1 VLVDSVELV
10 DFRNYEELKIALTAG
25 TTAILGRNGQG
36 KTNLAEAIS
45 FLATL
50 ESFRGAPNDALVRR
64 GADRAYVRAEVIDDD
79 GRRSL
84 IECEIA
90 RTGPSRVQVNRQRL
104 PRTRDLLGVI
114 RTSVFSPDDLVLVKG
129 SPGERRRFL
138 DMTLTALASR
148 NDALRRDLDRAI
160 RQRNVLLKQ
169 SGGRLDEAT
178 AVTLDVWDG
187 RMAELGDR
195 MGAERAALVER
206 LQPLVAEAYS
216 RLAGVEAVV
225 GLDYDPEWRRLGL
238 GEALAQSR
246 QDDLRRGVSTVGPH
260 RDDMDLLLADMPART
275 HASQG
280 EQRTLALALRLAAH
294 RLIAERVGSTP
305 ILVLDDV
312 LSELDEGRA
321 TALLDDLPAGQIVIT
336 SASPLPDAARPE
348 RVISITDGAV
358 SGDQ

>member
-10 DFRNYEELKIALTAG
+10 DFRNYEELKITLTAG

-50 ESFRGAPNDALVRR
+50 ESFRGAPNEALVRR
-64 GADRAYVRAEVIDDD
+64 GADRAYVRADVIDDD

-90 RTGPSRVQVNRQRL
+90 RSGPSRVQVNRQRL

-138 DMTLTALASR
+138 DTSLTALAVR

-160 RQRNVLLKQ
+160 RQRSVLLRQ
-169 SGGRLDEAT
+169 SGGRLDESA
-178 AVTLDVWDG
+178 AATLDVWDG
-187 RMAELGDR
+187 RMAELGDL
-195 MGAERAALVER
+195 MGTERAMLVER
-206 LQPLVAEAYS
+206 LEPLVIEAYS
-216 RLAGVEAVV
+216 RLAGVDVSV
-225 GLDYDPEWRRLGL
+225 RLDYDPEWRRSGL
-238 GEALAQSR
+238 ADALARSR

-260 RDDMDLLLADMPART
+260 RDELEVELDGMPART

-336 SASPLPDAARPE
+336 SAAPLPEAARPD
-348 RVISITDGAV
+348 RVIRIADGAV
-358 SGDQ
+358 TSGG

>member
-1 VLVDSVELV
+1 MLVDSVELV
-10 DFRNYEELKIALTAG
+10 DFRNYAELSISLTAG

-50 ESFRGAPNDALVRR
+50 ESFRGAPNEALVRR
-64 GADRAYVRAEVIDDD
+64 GADRAYVRAEVVDDD

-90 RTGPSRVQVNRQRL
+90 RSGPSRVQVNRQRL

-138 DMTLTALASR
+138 DVTLTALATR

-195 MGAERAALVER
+195 MGVER
-206 LQPLVAEAYS
+206 DELIERLHPLVAEAYS
-216 RLAGVEAVV
+216 RLAGVEVEV
-225 GLDYDPEWRRLGL
+225 SLDYDPEWRRIGL
-238 GEALAQSR
+238 GEALARSR
-246 QDDLRRGVSTVGPH
+246 RDDLRRGVSTVGPH
-260 RDDMDLLLADMPART
+260 RDDLELSLAN
-275 HASQG
+275 
-280 EQRTLALALRLAAH
+280 
-294 RLIAERVGSTP
+294 
-305 ILVLDDV
+305 
-312 LSELDEGRA
+312 
-321 TALLDDLPAGQIVIT
+321 
-336 SASPLPDAARPE
+336 
-348 RVISITDGAV
+348 
-358 SGDQ
+358 

>member
-1 VLVDSVELV
+1 MLVDSVELV
-10 DFRNYEELKIALTAG
+10 DFRNYEELKITLTAG

-50 ESFRGAPNDALVRR
+50 ESFRGAPNEALVRR
-64 GADRAYVRAEVIDDD
+64 GADRAYVRADVIDDD

-90 RTGPSRVQVNRQRL
+90 RSGPSRVQVNRQRL

-138 DMTLTALASR
+138 DTSLTALAVR

-160 RQRNVLLKQ
+160 RQRSVLLRQ
-169 SGGRLDEAT
+169 SGGRLDESA
-178 AVTLDVWDG
+178 AATLDVWDG
-187 RMAELGDR
+187 RMAELGDL
-195 MGAERAALVER
+195 MGTERARLVER
-206 LQPLVAEAYS
+206 LEPLVIEAYS
-216 RLAGVEAVV
+216 RLAGVDVSV
-225 GLDYDPEWRRLGL
+225 RLDYDPEWRRSGL
-238 GEALAQSR
+238 ADALARSR

-260 RDDMDLLLADMPART
+260 RDELEVELDGMPART

-336 SASPLPDAARPE
+336 SASPLPDAARPD
-348 RVISITDGAV
+348 RVIRIADGAV
-358 SGDQ
+358 TSGG

>member
-1 VLVDSVELV
+1 MLVDSVELV
-10 DFRNYEELKIALTAG
+10 DFRNYEELKITLTAG

-50 ESFRGAPNDALVRR
+50 ESFRGAPNEALVRR
-64 GADRAYVRAEVIDDD
+64 GADRAYVRADVIDDD

-90 RTGPSRVQVNRQRL
+90 RSGPSRVQVNRQRL

-138 DMTLTALASR
+138 DTSLTALAVR

-160 RQRNVLLKQ
+160 RQRSVLLRQ
-169 SGGRLDEAT
+169 SGGRLDESA
-178 AVTLDVWDG
+178 AATLDVWDG
-187 RMAELGDR
+187 RMAELGDL
-195 MGAERAALVER
+195 MGTERARLVER
-206 LQPLVAEAYS
+206 LEPLVIEAYS
-216 RLAGVEAVV
+216 RLAGVDVSV
-225 GLDYDPEWRRLGL
+225 RLDYDPEWRRSGL
-238 GEALAQSR
+238 ADALARSR

-260 RDDMDLLLADMPART
+260 RDELEVELDGMPART

-336 SASPLPDAARPE
+336 SASPLPEAARPD
-348 RVISITDGAV
+348 RVIRIADGAV
-358 SGDQ
+358 TSGG

>member
-10 DFRNYEELKIALTAG
+10 DFRNYEELKITLTAG

-50 ESFRGAPNDALVRR
+50 ESFRGAPNEALVRR
-64 GADRAYVRAEVIDDD
+64 GADRAYVRADVIDDD

-90 RTGPSRVQVNRQRL
+90 RSGPSRVQVNRQRL

-138 DMTLTALASR
+138 DTSLTALAVR

-160 RQRNVLLKQ
+160 RQRSVLLRQ
-169 SGGRLDEAT
+169 SGGRLDESA
-178 AVTLDVWDG
+178 AATLDVWDG
-187 RMAELGDR
+187 RMAELGDL
-195 MGAERAALVER
+195 MGTERARLVER
-206 LQPLVAEAYS
+206 LEPLVIEAYS
-216 RLAGVEAVV
+216 RLAGVDMSVR
-225 GLDYDPEWRRLGL
+225 LDYDPEWRRSGL
-238 GEALAQSR
+238 ADALARSR

-260 RDDMDLLLADMPART
+260 RDELEVELDGMPART

-336 SASPLPDAARPE
+336 SAAPLPEAARPD
-348 RVISITDGAV
+348 RVIRIADGAV
-358 SGDQ
+358 TSGG

>member
-1 VLVDSVELV
+1 
-10 DFRNYEELKIALTAG
+10 
-25 TTAILGRNGQG
+25 
-36 KTNLAEAIS
+36 
-45 FLATL
+45 
-50 ESFRGAPNDALVRR
+50 
-64 GADRAYVRAEVIDDD
+64 
-79 GRRSL
+79 
-84 IECEIA
+84 
-90 RTGPSRVQVNRQRL
+90 
-104 PRTRDLLGVI
+104 LLGVI

-138 DMTLTALASR
+138 DVTLTALATR

-195 MGAERAALVER
+195 MGVERDELIER

-216 RLAGVEAVV
+216 RLAGVEVEV
-225 GLDYDPEWRRLGL
+225 SLDYDPEWRRIGL
-238 GEALAQSR
+238 GEALARSR

-260 RDDMDLLLADMPART
+260 RDDVELSLANMPART

-294 RLIAERVGSTP
+294 RLVAERVGSTP

-312 LSELDEGRA
+312 LSELDDGRA
-321 TALLDDLPAGQIVIT
+321 TALLADLPAGQIVIT
-336 SASPLPDAARPE
+336 SASPLPEAARPE
-348 RVISITDGAV
+348 RLIHIAEGAV
-358 SGDQ
+358 TSGG

>member
-1 VLVDSVELV
+1 MLVDSVELV
-10 DFRNYEELKIALTAG
+10 DFRNYEELKITLTAG

-50 ESFRGAPNDALVRR
+50 ESFRGAPNEALVRR
-64 GADRAYVRAEVIDDD
+64 GADRAYVRADVIDDD

-90 RTGPSRVQVNRQRL
+90 RSGPSRVQVNRQRL

-138 DMTLTALASR
+138 DTSLTALAVR

-160 RQRNVLLKQ
+160 RQRSVLLRQ
-169 SGGRLDEAT
+169 SGGRLDESSA
-178 AVTLDVWDG
+178 ATLDVWDG
-187 RMAELGDR
+187 RMAELGDL
-195 MGAERAALVER
+195 MGTERAMLVER
-206 LQPLVAEAYS
+206 LEPLVIEAYS
-216 RLAGVEAVV
+216 RLAGVDVSV
-225 GLDYDPEWRRLGL
+225 RLDYDPEWRRSGL
-238 GEALAQSR
+238 ADALARSR

-260 RDDMDLLLADMPART
+260 RDELEVELDGMPART

-336 SASPLPDAARPE
+336 SASPLPEAARPD
-348 RVISITDGAV
+348 RVIRIADGAV
-358 SGDQ
+358 TSGG

>member
-1 VLVDSVELV
+1 
-10 DFRNYEELKIALTAG
+10 
-25 TTAILGRNGQG
+25 
-36 KTNLAEAIS
+36 
-45 FLATL
+45 
-50 ESFRGAPNDALVRR
+50 
-64 GADRAYVRAEVIDDD
+64 
-79 GRRSL
+79 
-84 IECEIA
+84 
-90 RTGPSRVQVNRQRL
+90 
-104 PRTRDLLGVI
+104 
-114 RTSVFSPDDLVLVKG
+114 VFSPDDLVLVKG

-138 DMTLTALASR
+138 DMTLAALASR

-260 RDDMDLLLADMPART
+260 RDDLDLLLADMPART

-348 RVISITDGAV
+348 RVIRITDGAV

>member
-1 VLVDSVELV
+1 MLVDSVELV
-10 DFRNYEELKIALTAG
+10 DFRNYEELKITLTAG

-50 ESFRGAPNDALVRR
+50 ESFRGAPNEALVRR
-64 GADRAYVRAEVIDDD
+64 GADRAYVRADVIDDD

-90 RTGPSRVQVNRQRL
+90 RSGPSRVQVNRQRL

-138 DMTLTALASR
+138 DTSLTALAVR

-160 RQRNVLLKQ
+160 RQRSVLLRQ
-169 SGGRLDEAT
+169 SGGRLDESA
-178 AVTLDVWDG
+178 AATLDVWDG
-187 RMAELGDR
+187 RMAELGDL
-195 MGAERAALVER
+195 MGTERARLVER
-206 LQPLVAEAYS
+206 LEPLVIEAYS
-216 RLAGVEAVV
+216 RLAGVDVSV
-225 GLDYDPEWRRLGL
+225 RLDYDPEWRRSGL
-238 GEALAQSR
+238 ADALARSR

-260 RDDMDLLLADMPART
+260 RDELELEVDGMPART

-336 SASPLPDAARPE
+336 SAAPLPEAARPD
-348 RVISITDGAV
+348 RVIRIADGAV
-358 SGDQ
+358 TSGG

>member
-1 VLVDSVELV
+1 MLVDSVELV
-10 DFRNYEELKIALTAG
+10 DFRNYEELKITLTAG

-50 ESFRGAPNDALVRR
+50 ESFRGAPNEALVRR
-64 GADRAYVRAEVIDDD
+64 GADRAYVRADVIDD

-90 RTGPSRVQVNRQRL
+90 RSGPSRVQVNRQRL

-138 DMTLTALASR
+138 DTSLTALAVR

-160 RQRNVLLKQ
+160 RQRSVLLRQ
-169 SGGRLDEAT
+169 SGGRLDESA
-178 AVTLDVWDG
+178 AATLDVWDG
-187 RMAELGDR
+187 RMAELGDL
-195 MGAERAALVER
+195 MGTERARLVER
-206 LQPLVAEAYS
+206 LEPLVIEAYS
-216 RLAGVEAVV
+216 RLAGADVSVR
-225 GLDYDPEWRRLGL
+225 LDYDPEWRRSGL
-238 GEALAQSR
+238 ADALARSR

-260 RDDMDLLLADMPART
+260 RDELEVELDGMPART

-312 LSELDEGRA
+312 LSELDEDRA

-336 SASPLPDAARPE
+336 SASPLPEAARPD
-348 RVISITDGAV
+348 RVIRIADGAV
-358 SGDQ
+358 TSGG

>member
-1 VLVDSVELV
+1 MLVDSVELV
-10 DFRNYEELKIALTAG
+10 DFRNYEELKITLTAG

-50 ESFRGAPNDALVRR
+50 ESFRGAPNEALVRR
-64 GADRAYVRAEVIDDD
+64 GADRAYVRADVIDDD

-90 RTGPSRVQVNRQRL
+90 RSGPSRVQVNRQRL

-138 DMTLTALASR
+138 DTSLTALAVR

-160 RQRNVLLKQ
+160 RQRSVLLRQ
-169 SGGRLDEAT
+169 SGGRLDESA
-178 AVTLDVWDG
+178 AATLDVWDG
-187 RMAELGDR
+187 RMAELGDL
-195 MGAERAALVER
+195 MGTERAMLVER
-206 LQPLVAEAYS
+206 LEPLVIEAYS
-216 RLAGVEAVV
+216 RLAGVDVSV
-225 GLDYDPEWRRLGL
+225 RLDYDPEWRRSGL
-238 GEALAQSR
+238 ADALARSR

-260 RDDMDLLLADMPART
+260 RDELELELDGMPART

-336 SASPLPDAARPE
+336 SASPLPEAARPD
-348 RVISITDGAV
+348 RVIRIADGAV
-358 SGDQ
+358 TSGG

>member
-1 VLVDSVELV
+1 MLVDSVELV
-10 DFRNYEELKIALTAG
+10 DFRNYEELKITLTAG

-50 ESFRGAPNDALVRR
+50 ESFRGAPNEALVRR
-64 GADRAYVRAEVIDDD
+64 GADRAYVRADVIDDD

-90 RTGPSRVQVNRQRL
+90 RSGPSRVQVNRQRL

-138 DMTLTALASR
+138 DTSLTALAVR

-160 RQRNVLLKQ
+160 RQRSVLLRQ
-169 SGGRLDEAT
+169 SGGRLDESA
-178 AVTLDVWDG
+178 AATLDVWDG
-187 RMAELGDR
+187 RMAELGDL
-195 MGAERAALVER
+195 MGTERAMLVER
-206 LQPLVAEAYS
+206 LEPLVIEAYS
-216 RLAGVEAVV
+216 RLAGVDVSV
-225 GLDYDPEWRRLGL
+225 RLDYDPEWRRSGL
-238 GEALAQSR
+238 ADALARSR

-260 RDDMDLLLADMPART
+260 RDELEVELDGMPART

-336 SASPLPDAARPE
+336 SASPLPEAARPD
-348 RVISITDGAV
+348 RVIRIADGAV
-358 SGDQ
+358 TSGG